1 MRRGSTEYGK
11 LESLN
16 VTRKVLSDIR
26 MDSQVGN
33 SSQGQFFW
41 RLFNGFK
48 NFEDAD
54 TAPLT
59 PRRTFLPWFRSP
71 TKEGTLWYI
80 LQLFNDCSFGG
91 ALRKGT
97 GYDLDRY
104 RPNAF
109 GGS

>member
-54 TAPLT
+54 TAPLCPPLDALFFPGSVPLQKRVRYGT
-59 PRRTFLPWFRSP
+59 YCSYSMIAAL
-71 TKEGTLWYI
+71 EGH
-80 LQLFNDCSFGG
+80 
-91 ALRKGT
+91 
-97 GYDLDRY
+97 
-104 RPNAF
+104 
-109 GGS
+109 